1 MPDRTEVEREARCI
15 IADDYA
21 GRSVTDDAIEWAVLA
36 LEAGFDSPNVL
47 MLAASERPANWFET
61 ERYFRAA
68 LAEVGVPWP
77 DRDQALRD
85 HARDVAA
92 SVVDGSVDPEHG
104 VQRLA
109 RYAVALDY
117 PDDMMDLY
125 VLEDEL
131 EIRYGPDRVKPEHW
145 RPAAR
150 AACERFLSSAGRSA
164 V

>member
-1 MPDRTEVEREARCI
+1 MPNRAEVESEARRI
-15 IADDYA
+15 IADDYT
-21 GRSVTDDAIEWAVLA
+21 GRSVTDDAIRWAVLA

-85 HARDVAA
+85 YARDVAA
-92 SVVDGSVDPEHG
+92 SVVDGSVDPERG

-109 RYAVALDY
+109 QYAIALDY

-150 AACERFLSSAGRSA
+150 AACERFLSSAGGSA